1 MSSVFK
7 HRSIVSAVI
16 RLSNVAIRSVLDVF
30 PLDIGVIFME
40 VLLPYEDTTL
50 IIYFYQV
57 ASTRSAVF
65 PKLERYFIAIAVQRN
80 AAAVRIVILI
90 YVANIHM
97 VARCKF
103 DVLYIIAALFV
114 QTHVFFHADLCS
126 LLNDRNVLLKS
137 IKARYFF
144 GLEERNYSVQ
154 QVSTAHKAIDEYS
167 PVAQHQRYRCSID
180 LFSEIKVVEE
190 VQVVRNHYGVLLL

>member
-16 RLSNVAIRSVLDVF
+16 RLSDVAIRSVLDVF
-30 PLDIGVIFME
+30 PLDLVVIFME
-40 VLLPYEDTTL
+40 VLLPYKDTAL
-50 IIYFYQV
+50 IVYFYQV
-57 ASTRSAVF
+57 ASTRSTVF
-65 PKLERYFIAIAVQRN
+65 PKLERYFIAIAVKRN
-80 AAAVRIVILI
+80 TAAVWIVILVN
-90 YVANIHM
+90 VANIHM
-97 VARCKF
+97 AARFKF

-114 QTHVFFHADLCS
+114 QTHVFFHANLRS

-154 QVSTAHKAIDEYS
+154 QVSAAHKAVDEYS
-167 PVAQHQRYRCSID
+167 PVAQHQGSRCSID
-180 LFSEIKVVEE
+180 LFCETKVVKE
-190 VQVVRNHYGVLLL
+190 VQVVRNHYGVLL